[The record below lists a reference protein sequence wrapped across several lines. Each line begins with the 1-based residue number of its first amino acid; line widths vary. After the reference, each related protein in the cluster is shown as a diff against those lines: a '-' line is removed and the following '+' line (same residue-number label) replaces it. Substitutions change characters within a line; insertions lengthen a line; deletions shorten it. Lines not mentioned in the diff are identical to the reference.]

1 MRKTSQEGC
10 RILTL
15 IGRACCIT
23 FTILSLSSAGQA
35 HHGVTG
41 RYDAA
46 TPIVLSGTVTAAT
59 FAPPHPVLSVRVD
72 RAELPA
78 VRVGRP
84 AEYFGPAVARAED
97 VGEVREIEL
106 SPVRMFYDLADR
118 VRVGDRI
125 VIVALRNCLPP
136 HQLRS
141 TWLRLSDDTV
151 VSYTGD
157 WAPGVNGC
165 N

>member
-1 MRKTSQEGC
+1 MLKM
-10 RILTL
+10 
-15 IGRACCIT
+15 IGRVCGFAFTT
-23 FTILSLSSAGQA
+23 FCLAGTVTA
-35 HHGVTG
+35 HHGMTG

-46 TPIVLSGTVTAAT
+46 IPIVLSGTITATT

-72 RAELPA
+72 TAELPA
-78 VRVGRP
+78 FEVGRP

-97 VGEVREIEL
+97 VGKVREIEL
-106 SPVRMFYDLADR
+106 SPVGMFYDLAER

-125 VIVALRNCLPP
+125 VIVALRNCFPP

-141 TWLRLSDDTV
+141 TWLRLFDGTV

-157 WAPGVNGC
+157 WAPGVDGC
-165 N
+165 S